1 MSQIKRIFS
10 FSFFFFVI
18 YFVCFGGIL
27 DNFVYTFDTDEL
39 LNSSELELN
48 VLGLYLKYIEE
59 GKEEYKITANQTRSY
74 LYSQLKPDDSAV
86 LNVLSEYTPGNEE
99 DAIRKLDIVVSNYPD
114 SVIANAIRI
123 YFNFIKWEKTKDAQ
137 SFKKILSSI
146 DIIKESI
153 GNTPFTVY
161 YESILEWEVADPQ
174 KKDALLENLENMYW
188 DYPSNKKI
196 QELLIVQAF
205 ELEKFEKVS
214 QLANSYISISNKDER
229 IIFLIASS
237 YFHLDKIK
245 EARSQI
251 EWIIQNSTKK
261 TVLSKSYE
269 LLGDISNTLT
279 QKINYYK
286 ISAEIDP
293 ENSDALAK
301 LATSLYQ
308 ENQKDNL
315 EISRMYLSRALVN
328 NPDNHS
334 IQEAL
339 KVIDRKLKRNYF
351 LSTHL
356 PFFIVLL
363 GIFFVVYKFGGEN
376 KSENGNRNQDD

>member
-1 MSQIKRIFS
+1 M
-10 FSFFFFVI
+10 
-18 YFVCFGGIL
+18 

-99 DAIRKLDIVVSNYPD
+99 EAIRKLDIVVSNYPD

-123 YFNFIKWEKTKDAQ
+123 YFDFIKWEKTKDAQ

-153 GNTPFTVY
+153 GDTPFTVY
-161 YESILEWEVADPQ
+161 YESILEWEASDSE

-188 DYPSNKKI
+188 DYPSNRKI

-205 ELEKFEKVS
+205 ELEKFEKVT

-279 QKINYYK
+279 QKNNYYK
-286 ISAEIDP
+286 MSAEIDP

-308 ENQKDNL
+308 ENEKDNL
-315 EISRMYLSRALVN
+315 EISRMYLARALVN

-351 LSTHL
+351 LSIHL